1 MSDLPKM
8 EELLEA
14 GVHFGHQT
22 GRWHPKAGPYI
33 FGVRNNVHIIDL
45 EATLKELEKAMDFAR
60 KTVASG
66 GVVLFLGTKKQ
77 VRDIIKKHAIE
88 CEMPYLTERWLG
100 GMLTNFG
107 EVLTLL
113 RKFKDLQR
121 RQEKGEF
128 KKYTKK
134 EQLVFAR
141 EIEKLRTRIGG
152 IQDLTKIPDA
162 IYIVDLKY
170 EKTARTEA
178 ETRGVKIIAPCD
190 TNINPTGIDYPI
202 PANDDAVKSIDL
214 ITGMI
219 AKACKEGKAEAA
231 KNPLPTPKPK
241 NDYRKAGSQKDKK

>member
-1 MSDLPKM
+1 M
-8 EELLEA
+8 EVDIKDLLEA
-14 GVHFGHQT
+14 GAHFGHQKE
-22 GRWHPKAGPYI
+22 RWNPKMRPFI
-33 FGVRNNVHIIDL
+33 FATRDDVHIIDL
-45 EATLKELEKAMDFAR
+45 EETLKYLERAMDFAR
-60 KTVASG
+60 TTAANG

-77 VRDIIKKHAIE
+77 VHDIIKKHAIE
-88 CEMPYLTERWLG
+88 CGMPYLTERWLG

-113 RKFKDLQR
+113 RKFKDLLR

-178 ETRGVKIIAPCD
+178 ESKGVKIIGICD
-190 TNINPTGIDYPI
+190 SNINPTGIDYPI
-202 PANDDAVKSIDL
+202 PGNDDAVKSIEL

-219 AKACKEGKAEAA
+219 ARACKEGKAEAA
-231 KNPLPTPKPK
+231 KNPPAVTKPK
-241 NDYRKAGSQKDKK
+241 KDKK